1 MNINGLNKILHLL
14 SIPLVAFLILYPSW
28 MYGELP
34 ERIPVHFN
42 LAGEADRW
50 GGKGHLFVLPGIGIG
65 LYLLLL
71 FLAKSGWLE
80 QQSEDNAT
88 HLPPSMVGYM
98 KLYLLWSS
106 LTTLALFATISF
118 QSINVALGVS
128 DTLAASDL
136 PAYLTAVLLPLPFI
150 IYKNNRDIKRYKTL
164 APNKD

>member
-1 MNINGLNKILHLL
+1 MNVNNLNRIVQALTV
-14 SIPLVAFLILYPSW
+14 PLVTFLVIYPSW
-28 MYGELP
+28 MYSDLP
-34 ERIPVHFN
+34 VHIPVHFN

-80 QQSEDNAT
+80 QQSEDNPT

-98 KLYLLWSS
+98 KLYLLWAS

-128 DTLAASDL
+128 DTLVTSAL

-150 IYKNNRDIKRYKTL
+150 IYKNNRDIKRYKML
-164 APNKD
+164 ASNKD